1 MAELIGATL
10 GDGNVYDKRPSYVEY
25 CGNPISDRY
34 YFEHV
39 LLPIVSKEISYRPRL
54 FVRDLGLRFRVNNA
68 SFVQWLKQVGIPAG
82 EAKGMAKIPELI
94 SADRRLMICCVR
106 GIHDTDGSVYFDMR
120 PAYAAPY
127 PRVELHMKNV
137 DLVSQVSSF
146 FRELGIKHS
155 FVATKNS
162 IETAGVD
169 ALRSFLRLVGF
180 SNLHHINRIS
190 RYYPELA
197 EENCCPTNLL

>member
-1 MAELIGATL
+1 MA
-10 GDGNVYDKRPSYVEY
+10 DK
-25 CGNPISDRY
+25 Y

-39 LLPIVSKEISYRPRL
+39 LFPIVSKEIGYRPRL
-54 FVRDLGLRFRVNNA
+54 FVRDLGLRFRINSV
-68 SFVQWLKQVGIPAG
+68 SFVQWLKRVGIPAG
-82 EAKGMAKIPELI
+82 EAKGMAEVPELI
-94 SADRRLMICCVR
+94 SANKGLMVRCVR

-127 PRVELHMKNV
+127 PRLELHMKNV
-137 DLVSQVSSF
+137 DLVNQVSSF

-155 FVATKNS
+155 YVATKNS

-169 ALRSFLRLVGF
+169 ALRDFLRLVGF
-180 SNLHHINRIS
+180 SNLHHIKRIS
-190 RYYPELA
+190 KYYPELA